1 MYPCGSFS
9 YFLFILLLHNSNMI
23 TSYISPLIFLY
34 LVQGRI
40 LTVAGVTAAV
50 CSTPF
55 VGFLNLAA
63 LAVWPDWMVVA
74 ICETLRKVVFYDLQT
89 VLASLIKIYNI

>member
-1 MYPCGSFS
+1 
-9 YFLFILLLHNSNMI
+9 MI
-23 TSYISPLIFLY
+23 TSYIIFLY

-40 LTVAGVTAAV
+40 LTIAGVTVAI

-74 ICETLRKVVFYDLQT
+74 ICETLRKVVFYDLQI
-89 VLASLIKIYNI
+89 VLASLIGISNI